1 MAALKWVCTSL
12 RLTSDYQVIINIMAD
27 SLHMKA
33 TIILVKVIKYHKKK
47 MERLTKAIVQRLY
60 TVEAAIPK
68 SDPAF

>member
-33 TIILVKVIKYHKKK
+33 TIILVKVIKYRKKK
-47 MERLTKAIVQRLY
+47 MERLTKAIVQ
-60 TVEAAIPK
+60 
-68 SDPAF
+68 